1 MPTHDTDTALMLR
14 VAAGDKEAMKALFE
28 RTYGD
33 VRALC
38 LRLVQQPTLA
48 DDLAQ
53 ETFLRALRYAH
64 SFRGD
69 ARFSTWVYR
78 IARNVC
84 YDHMNAADPPL
95 RLDDVAEPHT
105 DGAPHHARLELE
117 RALALLPTDMREA
130 LVLVRL
136 HGLPYTEVAVVLGCS
151 PGAARTRVCRALRR
165 LRQIVHQLEP
175 RDVL

>member
-1 MPTHDTDTALMLR
+1 MPPRDPDTVLMLR
-14 VAAGDKEAMKALFE
+14 VAEGDVEAMAALFE
-28 RTYGD
+28 RTYAD
-33 VRALC
+33 VRTLC
-38 LRLVQQPTLA
+38 LRLTQPAHA

-53 ETFLRALRYAH
+53 ETFLRVLRYAK

-84 YDHMNAADPPL
+84 LDHMRAPKPFLALDEIDEPASDDPPRH
-95 RLDDVAEPHT
+95 RL
-105 DGAPHHARLELE
+105 LE
-117 RALALLPTDMREA
+117 RALGLLSSDQREA

-136 HGLPYTEVAVVLGCS
+136 HGMPYADVASVLDCT

-175 RDVL
+175 TDVL

>member
-1 MPTHDTDTALMLR
+1 MPPHDVDTALMLR
-14 VAAGDKEAMKALFE
+14 VASGDREAMRTLFE
-28 RTYGD
+28 RTYAD

-38 LRLVQQPTLA
+38 LRFSQQPTLA

-64 SFRGD
+64 SFRGE

-84 YDHMNAADPPL
+84 YDHMNAANTPL
-95 RLDDVAEPHT
+95 SLDEVAEPRT
-105 DGAPHHARLELE
+105 DGAPRNTRLELE
-117 RALALLPTDMREA
+117 QALAWLPAEQREA

-136 HGLPYTEVAVVLGCS
+136 HGLPYAEVATVLGCS
-151 PGAARTRVCRALRR
+151 PGAARTRVCRALQR
-165 LRQIVHQLEP
+165 LRQLVHQLEP

>member
-1 MPTHDTDTALMLR
+1 MPPRDPDTALMMR
-14 VAAGDKEAMKALFE
+14 VAEGDVGAMTVLFE

-33 VRALC
+33 VRMLC
-38 LRLVQQPTLA
+38 LRLTNHAVDA

-53 ETFLRALRYAH
+53 ETFLRVLRYAH

-69 ARFSTWVYR
+69 ARFSTWIYR

-84 YDHMNAADPPL
+84 LDHMSTPEPPL
-95 RLDDVAEPHT
+95 ALDEVAEPVADDTPRH
-105 DGAPHHARLELE
+105 LVLE
-117 RALALLPTDMREA
+117 RALALLPADQREA

-136 HGLPYTEVAVVLGCS
+136 HGMPYAEVATVLECS

-175 RDVL
+175 TDVL